1 MSTMVQLAMSGAR
14 ETMMAQA
21 VNSHNLANAGTPGFR
36 ADLIKFSEAYQTEAG
51 RPRMLNAIDTSD
63 GGQRVTGRVLDVA
76 INGDGWMAVESADG
90 SEAYTRRGDLRVDS
104 VGQLTNGA
112 GQKIMGNG
120 GAVSLPP
127 YSQLS
132 IGSDGTISIVPLGQG
147 PEATAVV
154 DKIRLVKLANDQ
166 LYKDEAGELRLPE
179 TEVAEPDSE
188 LSLVSGALESSNV
201 NPIEAMVKMIDLARR
216 FESQI
221 KMMQTSDE
229 NQQAMTNVM
238 KIS

>member
-147 PEATAVV
+147 PETTAVV

>member
-36 ADLIKFSEAYQTEAG
+36 SDLIKFSEAYQTEAG

-154 DKIRLVKLANDQ
+154 DKIRLVKLANDE

-221 KMMQTSDE
+221 KMMQTSEE
-229 NQQAMTNVM
+229 NQQAMTSVM

>member
-154 DKIRLVKLANDQ
+154 DKIRLVKLANDE

-221 KMMQTSDE
+221 KMMQTSEE

>member
-1 MSTMVQLAMSGAR
+1 MSTMIQLAMSGAR

-21 VNSHNLANAGTPGFR
+21 VNSHNLANAGTPGVR

-154 DKIRLVKLANDQ
+154 DKIRLVKLANDE

-221 KMMQTSDE
+221 KMMQTSEE
-229 NQQAMTNVM
+229 NQQAMTSVM

>member
-36 ADLIKFSEAYQTEAG
+36 SDLIKFSEAYQTEAG

-221 KMMQTSDE
+221 KMMQTSEE

>member
-1 MSTMVQLAMSGAR
+1 MSTMIQLAMSGAR

-154 DKIRLVKLANDQ
+154 DKIRLVKLANDE

-221 KMMQTSDE
+221 KMMQTSEE
-229 NQQAMTNVM
+229 NQQAMTSVM

>member
-154 DKIRLVKLANDQ
+154 DKIRLVKLANDE

-221 KMMQTSDE
+221 KMMQTSEE
-229 NQQAMTNVM
+229 NQQAMTSVM

>member
-1 MSTMVQLAMSGAR
+1 MSTMIQLAMSGAR

-221 KMMQTSDE
+221 TMMQTSDE

>member
-1 MSTMVQLAMSGAR
+1 
-14 ETMMAQA
+14 
-21 VNSHNLANAGTPGFR
+21 
-36 ADLIKFSEAYQTEAG
+36 
-51 RPRMLNAIDTSD
+51 
-63 GGQRVTGRVLDVA
+63 
-76 INGDGWMAVESADG
+76 MAVESVNG

-201 NPIEAMVKMIDLARR
+201 NPIEAMVKMIDLARK

-221 KMMQTSDE
+221 KMMQTSEE
-229 NQQAMTNVM
+229 NQQAMTSVM

>member
-1 MSTMVQLAMSGAR
+1 
-14 ETMMAQA
+14 
-21 VNSHNLANAGTPGFR
+21 
-36 ADLIKFSEAYQTEAG
+36 
-51 RPRMLNAIDTSD
+51 
-63 GGQRVTGRVLDVA
+63 
-76 INGDGWMAVESADG
+76 MAVESANG

-147 PEATAVV
+147 PETTAVV

-201 NPIEAMVKMIDLARR
+201 NPIEAMVKMIDLARK

-221 KMMQTSDE
+221 KMMQTSEE

>member
-1 MSTMVQLAMSGAR
+1 
-14 ETMMAQA
+14 MAQA

-154 DKIRLVKLANDQ
+154 DKIRLVKLANDE

-221 KMMQTSDE
+221 KMMQTSEE
-229 NQQAMTNVM
+229 NQQAMTSVM

>member
-1 MSTMVQLAMSGAR
+1 MSTMIQLAMSGAR

-154 DKIRLVKLANDQ
+154 DKIRLVKLANDE

>member
-221 KMMQTSDE
+221 KMMQTSEE
-229 NQQAMTNVM
+229 NQQAMTSVM

>member
-1 MSTMVQLAMSGAR
+1 MSTMIQLAMSGAR

-51 RPRMLNAIDTSD
+51 RPRMLNAIDTND
-63 GGQRVTGRVLDVA
+63 GGQRVTGRALDVA

-154 DKIRLVKLANDQ
+154 DKIRLVKLANDE

>member
-1 MSTMVQLAMSGAR
+1 MSTMIQLAMSGAR

>member
-221 KMMQTSDE
+221 KMMQTSEE

>member
-154 DKIRLVKLANDQ
+154 DKIRLVKLAYDE

-221 KMMQTSDE
+221 KMMQTSEE
-229 NQQAMTNVM
+229 NQQAMTSVM

>member
-1 MSTMVQLAMSGAR
+1 MIQLAMSGAR

-21 VNSHNLANAGTPGFR
+21 VNSHNLANAGTPGVR

-154 DKIRLVKLANDQ
+154 DKIRLVKLANDE

-221 KMMQTSDE
+221 KMMQTSEE
-229 NQQAMTNVM
+229 NQQAMTSVM

>member
-1 MSTMVQLAMSGAR
+1 MSTMIQLAMSGAR

-63 GGQRVTGRVLDVA
+63 GGQRVTGRALDVA

-154 DKIRLVKLANDQ
+154 DKIRLVKLANDE

-221 KMMQTSDE
+221 KMMQTSEE
-229 NQQAMTNVM
+229 NQQAMTSVM